1 MTLPSMSQA
10 QNKCEGDLTDFDA
23 VYCYQ
28 KVFVQAD
35 KDLNTVYGKLMA
47 ALPGSAKNTLR
58 TLQRTWI
65 KNRDASSVI
74 ERDGF
79 KYVSVDHATEMTVA
93 RGNELNDRLR
103 ECLSSGCRVALLR

>member
-1 MTLPSMSQA
+1 MSQA